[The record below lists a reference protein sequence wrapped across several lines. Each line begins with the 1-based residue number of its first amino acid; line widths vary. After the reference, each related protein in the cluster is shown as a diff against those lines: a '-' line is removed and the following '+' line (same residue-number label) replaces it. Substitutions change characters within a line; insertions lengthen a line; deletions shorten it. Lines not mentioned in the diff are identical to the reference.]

1 MSSRVM
7 KLSIFSLYFSHIN
20 AYVTRIEHAFSRE
33 KKNPPK
39 KERKKK
45 IYNKRK
51 QRRTAEALV
60 NTLDELS
67 A

>member
-1 MSSRVM
+1 MSSRAM
-7 KLSIFSLYFSHIN
+7 KLSIFPLYFSHIN

-33 KKNPPK
+33 KK

>member
-1 MSSRVM
+1 MRTSLELSSFF
-7 KLSIFSLYFSHIN
+7 LG
-20 AYVTRIEHAFSRE
+20 E
-33 KKNPPK
+33 KKSTMPK
-39 KERKKK
+39 KKGRKK
-45 IYNKRK
+45 YNKRK